1 MIRRC
6 FALACRTA
14 SVLALAGVMVA
25 GIVAVSGSGMALA
38 QESAGGAGKPAN
50 LIVPYVPTEPEV
62 VKAMLDM
69 ARVKAGDKLYDLG
82 CGDGRIVI
90 TAVKDYGARGVGID
104 LNPERIAEAK
114 QKAKAAGVDGKVDF
128 REQDLMKADF
138 SDADVVTLYL
148 LPRVNLQ
155 LRPQLWRQLKPG
167 TRVVSHDFDMGP
179 DWPPE
184 QTRKLEGATIYR
196 WTITAKQKALAPR

>member
-1 MIRRC
+1 MTPSRNPIARRC
-6 FALACRTA
+6 AAMLACGA
-14 SVLALAGVMVA
+14 LLLAGLVPLTLPA
-25 GIVAVSGSGMALA
+25 HA
-38 QESAGGAGKPAN
+38 QGTDAAKSPA

-62 VKAMLDM
+62 VKAMLEM
-69 ARVKAGDKLYDLG
+69 AHVKAGDKLYDLG

-90 TAVKDYGARGVGID
+90 SAVKDYGARGVGID
-104 LNPERIAEAK
+104 LNPERITEAK
-114 QKAKAAGVDGKVDF
+114 RNARSAGVDDKVVF
-128 REQDLMKADF
+128 REQDLLKADF
-138 SDADVVTLYL
+138 ADADVVMLYL

-184 QTRKLEGATIYR
+184 KTVRLKGATLYR
-196 WTITAKQKALAPR
+196 STITDKQKNLASQ